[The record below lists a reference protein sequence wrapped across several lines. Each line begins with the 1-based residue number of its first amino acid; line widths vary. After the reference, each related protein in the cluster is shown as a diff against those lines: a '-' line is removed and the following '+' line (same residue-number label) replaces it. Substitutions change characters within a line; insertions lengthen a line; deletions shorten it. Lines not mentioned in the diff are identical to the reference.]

1 MYKRQVSAYDPEAKD
16 TAYQI
21 LGDRITYGASQAEVL
36 DGAEAL
42 LLVTEWSEFRN
53 PSWDSV
59 RERLNV
65 PVVFDGRN
73 IYDPTLV
80 RQAGLEYFGIGRQ

>member
-1 MYKRQVSAYDPEAKD
+1 M
-16 TAYQI
+16 
-21 LGDRITYGASQAEVL
+21 AEVH
-36 DGAEAL
+36 DGADAL

-53 PSWDSV
+53 PVWDSV